1 MFFQVLRFKRGQ
13 RELICQLS
21 YDLASYKWPPLS
33 LNLHKSIRWVNR
45 SVVHFT
51 FYKELWIAIFL
62 DNMENMNIN

>member
-45 SVVHFT
+45 SVVSLHVLQRT
-51 FYKELWIAIFL
+51 L
-62 DNMENMNIN
+62 DRYVLRQYGKYEY